1 MKYKM
6 WNDGVVAEKTLSRSI
21 TVRLR
26 KLPFRLAR
34 YFDLSKSH
42 ENVPTKTLLIAH
54 AVNERIIGALAWMT
68 DAAANKVK
76 RPAANLAPQRGQS
89 FRNRGRFEDLSDFG
103 MSSMPSSIGSQVGAT
118 SPLGRAFRCS

>member
-76 RPAANLAPQRGQS
+76 RRQPITLRKEG
-89 FRNRGRFEDLSDFG
+89 NRFVIVD
-103 MSSMPSSIGSQVGAT
+103 GSKI
-118 SPLGRAFRCS
+118 